1 MWYFRDPNKPV
12 PQDTK
17 FIHTKANRFEEVA
30 WSKYNPRDQLYLHI
44 GRNQGFVIITEPQR

>member
-30 WSKYNPRDQLYLHI
+30 WSK
-44 GRNQGFVIITEPQR
+44 